1 MGTKI
6 ELSFVEQYKILL
18 ERENKTVADVAALI
32 GTTRQNLNQKLN
44 RNNLSEKDME
54 QLAAAIGYD
63 LQIIMNK
70 RWFDSSFLLS
80 ERGIKWTN

>member
-70 RWFDSSFLLS
+70 R
-80 ERGIKWTN
+80 

>member
-54 QLAAAIGYD
+54 QLASAIGYD
-63 LQIIMNK
+63 LQIIMKKYDRESRKNYFMK
-70 RWFDSSFLLS
+70 
-80 ERGIKWTN
+80 

>member
-18 ERENKTVADVAALI
+18 ERENKTVADVAAII

-54 QLAAAIGYD
+54 KLAEALGYD

-70 RWFDSSFLLS
+70 
-80 ERGIKWTN
+80 KN

>member
-6 ELSFVEQYKILL
+6 ELTFVEQYKLLL
-18 ERENKTVADVAALI
+18 ERENKTVADIAAI
-32 GTTRQNLNQKLN
+32 IKTSRQNLNQKLN

-54 QLAAAIGYD
+54 QLAEALGYD

-70 RWFDSSFLLS
+70 
-80 ERGIKWTN
+80 K

>member
-32 GTTRQNLNQKLN
+32 WTTRQNLNQKLN

>member
-32 GTTRQNLNQKLN
+32 GKTKFE
-44 RNNLSEKDME
+44 SK
-54 QLAAAIGYD
+54 
-63 LQIIMNK
+63 
-70 RWFDSSFLLS
+70 
-80 ERGIKWTN
+80 IK

>member
-1 MGTKI
+1 MGPKI

>member
-18 ERENKTVADVAALI
+18 ERENKTVTDVANII

-44 RNNLSEKDME
+44 RNNLCEKDME
-54 QLAAAIGYD
+54 LLADAIGYD
-63 LQIIMNK
+63 VQIIMNK
-70 RWFDSSFLLS
+70 
-80 ERGIKWTN
+80 K

>member
-54 QLAAAIGYD
+54 QLASAIGYD
-63 LQIIMNK
+63 LQIIMK
-70 RWFDSSFLLS
+70 K
-80 ERGIKWTN
+80 EE

>member
-63 LQIIMNK
+63 LQILMNK
-70 RWFDSSFLLS
+70 Q
-80 ERGIKWTN
+80 

>member
-70 RWFDSSFLLS
+70 Q
-80 ERGIKWTN
+80 

>member
-44 RNNLSEKDME
+44 RNNLSEKDMG

-70 RWFDSSFLLS
+70 R
-80 ERGIKWTN
+80 

>member
-18 ERENKTVADVAALI
+18 ERENKTVADVANII

-54 QLAAAIGYD
+54 LLADAIGYD

-70 RWFDSSFLLS
+70 
-80 ERGIKWTN
+80 K

>member
-18 ERENKTVADVAALI
+18 ERENKTVADVAAWI

-70 RWFDSSFLLS
+70 R
-80 ERGIKWTN
+80 